1 MILIESKVE
10 FLAEALTSYTIFTF
24 NQSRLVFHWQLIC
37 FFHITTNFMIAWL
50 SDFVR
55 GGHICFSNI
64 SCFSDDGRT
73 KPEPRKGNLPEP
85 QEYKCLV
92 RATLANKKISTV
104 VSWN

>member
-1 MILIESKVE
+1 MILIESQVE
-10 FLAEALTSYTIFTF
+10 VLAEALTSYKIFTF
-24 NQSRLVFHWQLIC
+24 NLSRLVFHGQLIC

-55 GGHICFSNI
+55 GGHICLSNI
-64 SCFSDDGRT
+64 SCFSDNGRT
-73 KPEPRKGNLPEP
+73 KPVPRKGNLPEP